1 MKIFSKEEFVKYVR
15 SNEFLYI
22 DNVSVDGKD
31 DNFDYDL
38 KVVNEVFDGNGIYSL
53 MFGSRGEVEFV
64 KVDNF
69 VEDLVEW
76 NSVSESE
83 NEFRCINF
91 SEEDYLDL
99 GFEEEDFR
107 CYFIISEEK

>member
-1 MKIFSKEEFVKYVR
+1 MKIFSKEEFVKFVR
-15 SNEFLYI
+15 SNDYLYI
-22 DNVSVDGKD
+22 DNVEVDGKD

-38 KVVNEVFDGNGIYSL
+38 KVVNEVFDGNGIYCL
-53 MFGSRGEVEFV
+53 MFGCRGEVEFV

-69 VEDLVEW
+69 VDDLVEW

-83 NEFRCINF
+83 NEFRCINDY
-91 SEEDYLDL
+91 EKDYLDI

-107 CYFIISEEK
+107 CYFIIVEDK

>member
-1 MKIFSKEEFVKYVR
+1 MKIFNKEEFVKFVR
-15 SNEFLYI
+15 DNEYLYI

-38 KVVNEVFDGNGIYSL
+38 KVVNEVFDGNGIYCL

-69 VEDLVEW
+69 VEDIIEW
-76 NSVSESE
+76 NSVSEDE
-83 NEFRCINF
+83 NEFRYIN
-91 SEEDYLDL
+91 EGVDDYLDL
-99 GFEEEDFR
+99 NFEEEDGR
-107 CYFIISEEK
+107 SYFIIVEEK